1 MIDNASEDKVRFA
14 STTTLY
20 TVGCSTSNIT
30 SCTCLQDD
38 MGDNEYQNN
47 DTYFLDAVIHIILM

>member
-20 TVGCSTSNIT
+20 TVGCSTSSIT

-38 MGDNEYQNN
+38 MGDDKYQNN
-47 DTYFLDAVIHIILM
+47 DT